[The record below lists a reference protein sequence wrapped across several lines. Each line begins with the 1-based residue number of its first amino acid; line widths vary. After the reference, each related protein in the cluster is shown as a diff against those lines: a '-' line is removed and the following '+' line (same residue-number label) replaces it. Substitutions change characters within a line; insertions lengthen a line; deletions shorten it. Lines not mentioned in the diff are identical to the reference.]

1 MAQRGSEREF
11 VSDRQMISSFH
22 RLFTVEKGRQNGSVL
37 LLTGIFKPWPVRT
50 SRGLMQRTRKVT
62 KPFSNRT
69 VLESPTIDGD
79 SPVGERK
86 WPFWIGFPLSQ
97 ERSQSSCSLKLWSTG
112 SPERLGARASEV
124 QERRH
129 GNGHAVAGRENTLES

>member
-1 MAQRGSEREF
+1 MEPFKDVLADSAAWAKKCVEQYGAEMIVVQTKSADPKRATAAFPGTRTESSRGSA
-11 VSDRQMISSFH
+11 
-22 RLFTVEKGRQNGSVL
+22 
-37 LLTGIFKPWPVRT
+37 
-50 SRGLMQRTRKVT
+50 
-62 KPFSNRT
+62 
-69 VLESPTIDGD
+69 
-79 SPVGERK
+79 
-86 WPFWIGFPLSQ
+86 LSQ